1 MFTDTDGLTYEIKK
15 MVCMKIFTKTKILES
30 LHKFC
35 DAINKN
41 VIGKMKDEA
50 KGIPT
55 VEFVGLNSK
64 IFSWIKKIMREA
76 KKQKEL
82 IKTLSKKNKS

>member
-1 MFTDTDGLTYEIKK
+1 MFTDTEGLTYEIKK

-30 LHKFC
+30 IHKFWE
-35 DAINKN
+35 AINKN

>member
-1 MFTDTDGLTYEIKK
+1 MYGFHYNYIKNRYGKKAKLLFTDTDGLTYEIKK

-64 IFSWIKKIMREA
+64 IFS
-76 KKQKEL
+76 
-82 IKTLSKKNKS
+82 